1 MEPECDEVL
10 SIFAFRFNLR
20 RYIQVLNINLY
31 ELLRQ
36 NNFRGLSMVGRCRL
50 TLSKPRL
57 NRLELSA

>member
-1 MEPECDEVL
+1 ML